1 MYSPIIIKY
10 GLVFLIKL
18 GKGNHLLSMHERC
31 LFSILSIQLQGGNR
45 LRTNNYTVCGY
56 KGILSYLFFITNQHE
71 IQDYAPISNLIL
83 TATVTLS
90 IPDGFC

>member
-1 MYSPIIIKY
+1 MRDVCFQFSQYNCKEETGFVRTIIPCAVTKAFYRIY
-10 GLVFLIKL
+10 
-18 GKGNHLLSMHERC
+18 
-31 LFSILSIQLQGGNR
+31 
-45 LRTNNYTVCGY
+45 
-56 KGILSYLFFITNQHE
+56 FFITNQHE